1 MKTTL
6 KVIGVL
12 VLILV
17 FVVGAAILALPH
29 LLSTDLVKTKVAEL
43 VEKQTGRQLTIVGD
57 TSFKLFPN
65 IAISLDDIS
74 LSNPAG
80 MSGPP
85 LVKVSSLR
93 ANLKLM
99 PLFQGQ
105 TTVDSITLIKPEFN
119 LLVDKQGQKNWDF
132 QSAQNA
138 DEKDGP
144 GRGSSDASNKFTLGM
159 INIKDGLVRYTS
171 INDKIDEQIEAI
183 NLALL
188 QKTSDRSITT
198 NGNLRWKNEIL
209 NITSMISNP
218 DELMAHKPSNVL
230 IQLKSHLTDT
240 EYVGMLILGDQAGI
254 DGFLISDTPS
264 VRKLAAFLGHEL
276 AQNEGFGKLKLKTKI
291 KANTREVQFATGQ
304 FLFDNMDLVANG
316 SVKLQKPRPFITA
329 TIEAD
334 RIDLNPYL
342 GAQGTSSASQSASSQ
357 NPDHDTPI
365 DLSGLKAVDGHFT
378 LKTKE
383 ILYKKARLG
392 EGAFQVT
399 MKNGQAE
406 ATIEQLSLY
415 RGSATG
421 TIVLDGSGATSNMG
435 GTLSLKDVLTGA
447 ILRDF
452 ADFDKLAGKGTL
464 QGNFNA
470 RGNSAKALK
479 NSLAGSV
486 KMTLLNGRLEGF
498 DLAKYVGDMTG
509 NTIPGGNTS
518 SNGKPMTAYDQM
530 SGLITIN
537 KGIASN
543 KDFLLT
549 GKFFRVR
556 AAGTVDLVK
565 ETLRLRVAPKLF
577 SGNWNF
583 APPLRV
589 TGSLSNPR
597 VTLDALAF
605 LGGGDG
611 VVRSLR
617 GLLSG
622 KKVDLGEVLTKR
634 GLQTDREIETYLA
647 GKKVDTSGDQ
657 PANDNT
663 TGNGGDTGESGSQ
676 LNDLL
681 GGNSKETGKLL
692 KKLFQ

>member
-240 EYVGMLILGDQAGI
+240 EYVGMLTLGDQAGI

-342 GAQGTSSASQSASSQ
+342 GTQGTSSASQSASSQ

-663 TGNGGDTGESGSQ
+663 TGNGGDTGKSGSQ